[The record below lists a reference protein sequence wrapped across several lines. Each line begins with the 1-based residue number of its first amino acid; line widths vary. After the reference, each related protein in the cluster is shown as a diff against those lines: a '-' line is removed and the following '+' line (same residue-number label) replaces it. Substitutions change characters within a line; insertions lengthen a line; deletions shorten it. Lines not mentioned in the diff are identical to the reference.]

1 MVEASGKFVL
11 VVLRREHVR
20 VHHKKTKHEY
30 RFSLAG
36 DPPEVGACTFHPN
49 PAGLV
54 DPRDFADDASGLWPT
69 SVTDLAVRPQRFGK
83 ATAGLASKLKT
94 RADAPPDGASA
105 GSSPAT
111 RG

>member
-1 MVEASGKFVL
+1 MVDASGKFVL
-11 VVLRREHVR
+11 VVLRGGQVR

-54 DPRDFADDASGLWPT
+54 DPRDFADDAKAAAEWFVANKRDVARPPAPEPRAGHGWV
-69 SVTDLAVRPQRFGK
+69 SV
-83 ATAGLASKLKT
+83 
-94 RADAPPDGASA
+94 
-105 GSSPAT
+105 
-111 RG
+111 

>member
-11 VVLRREHVR
+11 VVLRRDQVR

-49 PAGLV
+49 PAGLANPKEFV
-54 DPRDFADDASGLWPT
+54 EEAKVAAEWFVANKR
-69 SVTDLAVRPQRFGK
+69 VTARAP
-83 ATAGLASKLKT
+83 APET
-94 RADAPPDGASA
+94 RAGHGWVSV
-105 GSSPAT
+105 
-111 RG
+111 

>member
-11 VVLRREHVR
+11 VVLRGDQVR

-36 DPPEVGACTFHPN
+36 DPPEVGACTLHPN

-54 DPRDFADDASGLWPT
+54 DPRDFADDAKAAAEWF
-69 SVTDLAVRPQRFGK
+69 VANKRDVFRRP
-83 ATAGLASKLKT
+83 APET
-94 RADAPPDGASA
+94 RAGH
-105 GSSPAT
+105 GWVNV
-111 RG
+111 

>member
-11 VVLRREHVR
+11 VVLRSEHVR

-54 DPRDFADDASGLWPT
+54 DPRDFADDAKAAAEWFVANKRDGSRRPALEARQGHGWV
-69 SVTDLAVRPQRFGK
+69 SV
-83 ATAGLASKLKT
+83 
-94 RADAPPDGASA
+94 GA
-105 GSSPAT
+105 
-111 RG
+111 

>member
-54 DPRDFADDASGLWPT
+54 DPRDFADDAKAAAEWFVANKRDVSRRRAPEARQGHGWV
-69 SVTDLAVRPQRFGK
+69 SV
-83 ATAGLASKLKT
+83 
-94 RADAPPDGASA
+94 
-105 GSSPAT
+105 
-111 RG
+111 